1 MKKEEFAYIGCKLL
15 ALYWLINAF
24 NLLASSI
31 ATISMLKSTESIS
44 YFSMASLY
52 ISYLPI
58 AVHIILAIFFWF
70 GANRFIKHIFYN
82 SYEKNSSCV
91 TTHQVQTI
99 AFSVVGLLLIVWSTP
114 VIIHLLYKVHL
125 LKEFDS
131 YYETPINIKAGMV
144 ELILKFSLGVI
155 LFFGAKGLSG
165 FLIHIRELGSK

>member
-31 ATISMLKSTESIS
+31 ATISMLKNTESIS

-52 ISYLPI
+52 ISYLPV

-70 GANRFIKHIFYN
+70 GANRFIKHIFSN
-82 SYEKNSSCV
+82 TYEAKSSCV
-91 TTHQVQTI
+91 TAHQVQTI
-99 AFSVVGLLLIVWSTP
+99 AFSVVGLLLIVWSAP
-114 VIIHLLYKVHL
+114 EIINLLYKTHL
-125 LKEFDS
+125 WKEFDS
-131 YYETPINIKAGMV
+131 YSEPPINVKAKMV
-144 ELILKFSLGVI
+144 ELTLKILLGVI

-165 FLIHIRELGSK
+165 LLLHIRALGSK